1 MNRSLRAPRSQAL
14 VAAVAFLLGLL
25 VVAQI
30 RSQAGNNT
38 LAGLTSQDL
47 TFLVANINTR
57 NDQLRSEIATLE
69 RQLAT
74 LELGGSRGASSV
86 SEIQA
91 DLDRLRAW
99 AGLDRIGGDGIEI
112 TVSGPIGAAAIED
125 LINELRNAGAEAIAV
140 EGVRVVPGT
149 VIGGLPGSLSVD
161 DTALNDPFTIR
172 AIGTPETLTG
182 SLARAGGIMAQ
193 LAATDPD
200 AAIDVAEADQM
211 VLPATERSLAPTHGR
226 PRLVP

>member
-1 MNRSLRAPRSQAL
+1 MSRSLRAPRSQAL

-47 TFLVANINTR
+47 TFLVANVSTR

-112 TVSGPIGAAAIED
+112 TVSGRIGASAIED
-125 LINELRNAGAEAIAV
+125 LINELRNAGAEAIAI

-149 VIGGLPGSLSVD
+149 VIGGLPGALSVD
-161 DTALNDPFTIR
+161 DTALGDPFTIR

-182 SLARAGGIMAQ
+182 SLTRAGGIMAQ

-200 AAIDVAEADQM
+200 AAMDVAEADRM
-211 VLPATERSLAPTHGR
+211 VLPATERSLLPTHGR

>member
-1 MNRSLRAPRSQAL
+1 MSHSLRAPQSQAL

-38 LAGLTSQDL
+38 LAGLSSQDL
-47 TFLVANINTR
+47 TFLVANLNTR
-57 NDQLRSEIATLE
+57 NDQLRRETATLE

-86 SEIQA
+86 NEIQA
-91 DLDRLRAW
+91 DLDRIRAW
-99 AGLDRIGGDGIEI
+99 AGLDRIGGDGIAI
-112 TVSGPIGAAAIED
+112 RIGGPIGASALGD
-125 LINELRNAGAEAIAV
+125 LVNELRNAGAEAIAI
-140 EGVRVVPGT
+140 EDVRVVSGT
-149 VIGGLPGSLSVD
+149 VIGGLPGSISVD
-161 DTALNDPFTIR
+161 DTALHDPIVIR

-182 SLARAGGIMAQ
+182 SLARADGIIAQ
-193 LAATDPD
+193 LAATDPEATIEVEE
-200 AAIDVAEADQM
+200 AAQM
-211 VLPATERSLAPTHGR
+211 ILPATERSMAPTHGR